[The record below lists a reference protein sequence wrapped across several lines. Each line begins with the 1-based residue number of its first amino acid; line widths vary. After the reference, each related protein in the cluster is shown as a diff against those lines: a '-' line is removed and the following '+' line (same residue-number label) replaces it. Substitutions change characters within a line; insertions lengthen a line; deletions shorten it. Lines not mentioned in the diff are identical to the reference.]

1 MRGFC
6 HFFAEKEKEK
16 NPVEAGDLRPA
27 SGERGGRPELG
38 EKVAKVALSGEVL
51 RSQRRECWQVPSGG
65 YF

>member
-38 EKVAKVALSGEVL
+38 EKVEGWLKLLSVG
-51 RSQRRECWQVPSGG
+51 R
-65 YF
+65 Y